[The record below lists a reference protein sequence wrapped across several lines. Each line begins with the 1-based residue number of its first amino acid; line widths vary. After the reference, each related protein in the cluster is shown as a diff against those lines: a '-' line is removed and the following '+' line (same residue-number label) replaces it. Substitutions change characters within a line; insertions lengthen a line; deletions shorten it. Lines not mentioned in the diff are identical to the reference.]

1 MGEGFGDELMQED
14 TIQMEA
20 ALIEDQQETKKQKRK
35 TQWGPTQRI
44 PRPRRYPE
52 DGKTMMQKAQ
62 EYKSYLNLSR
72 GTKPYNLK
80 HVNTSS
86 TLESNL
92 ISLTARVDIVLGDN
106 NNVIKHNIDVIQ
118 NNEMESRLNF
128 LDNNPDV
135 KQPIDLDDVL
145 APNNRTD
152 PLVEQ
157 QTNTSNPLKENR
169 LKESYSWVQI
179 VNKGLEASNILNI
192 SNNRSN
198 MEH

>member
-1 MGEGFGDELMQED
+1 
-14 TIQMEA
+14 
-20 ALIEDQQETKKQKRK
+20 
-35 TQWGPTQRI
+35 
-44 PRPRRYPE
+44 
-52 DGKTMMQKAQ
+52 MMQKAQ
-62 EYKSYLNLSR
+62 EYKSYLNLSQ
-72 GTKPYNLK
+72 GTKPYNFKPL
-80 HVNTSS
+80 NTSS

-92 ISLTARVDIVLGDN
+92 IRLTAGVDIVLEDN

-128 LDNNPDV
+128 LHNNPEV
-135 KQPIDLDDVL
+135 KIPVDLDDVL
-145 APNNRTD
+145 TPNNRTD
-152 PLVEQ
+152 PLIEQ
-157 QTNTSNPLKENR
+157 QTDTSNPLKENR

>member
-1 MGEGFGDELMQED
+1 
-14 TIQMEA
+14 
-20 ALIEDQQETKKQKRK
+20 
-35 TQWGPTQRI
+35 
-44 PRPRRYPE
+44 
-52 DGKTMMQKAQ
+52 
-62 EYKSYLNLSR
+62 LSR

-80 HVNTSS
+80 PLNTSS

-92 ISLTARVDIVLGDN
+92 IRLTAGVDIVLEDN

-128 LDNNPDV
+128 LDNNPEI

-157 QTNTSNPLKENR
+157 QTDTSNLLKENR
-169 LKESYSWVQI
+169 LKEGCLWVQI
-179 VNKGLEASNILNI
+179 VNKRLEASNILNV
-192 SNNRSN
+192 SNDRSN